1 MPHLSVLVFDVEDVE
16 VKCSVKLPHPWTDS
30 MFIRNVTREME
41 RVQRKVGR
49 SPWAEPRRWRHELER
64 IRSWWLSPHRPF
76 QPVFVITSARTGS
89 NLLMQYLGQF
99 PGAQCLGEVLNSALD
114 CGPPRGIGPLRA
126 IQHVRRS
133 LQTLNTPVRACKLFL
148 IHLARYRL
156 TLPLLDD
163 AFPGAKYIVLY
174 RESIAEQFVSR
185 QLALQTGQWLLH
197 GSHRQKQLPVV
208 VDRDQFT
215 RFAEELQQGYCE
227 ILSYPW
233 LPERATCLS
242 YEMLTQ
248 DPGRCLKSHIC
259 PLLSAPS
266 IKPHAHLR
274 KQNPEPLSARVA
286 NYAEVSGLLEG
297 PLCRQHYELPSR
309 NTVARAA

>member
-1 MPHLSVLVFDVEDVE
+1 MAIH
-16 VKCSVKLPHPWTDS
+16 
-30 MFIRNVTREME
+30 NVTREME
-41 RVQRKVGR
+41 RFQRKLAR
-49 SPWAEPRRWRHELER
+49 SPWAESRRWRHELER
-64 IRSWWLSPHRPF
+64 LRCWWLSPHKPF

-99 PGAQCLGEVLNSALD
+99 PGAQCLGEVLNSSLD
-114 CGPPRGIGPLRA
+114 CGPPRGIGPVRA

-133 LQTLNTPVRACKLFL
+133 LQTLKTPNRACKLFL

-156 TLPLLDD
+156 TLPVLDD

-197 GSHRQKQLPVV
+197 GNHRQKQLPVV
-208 VDRDQFT
+208 VDRDQFI
-215 RFAEELQQGYCE
+215 RFAEELQHGYRD
-227 ILSYPW
+227 ILSNSW
-233 LPERATCLS
+233 LSERGACLS

-248 DPGRCLKSHIC
+248 DPGGCLKSHIC
-259 PLLSAPS
+259 PLLSAPP
-266 IKPHAHLR
+266 IEPHAHLR

-286 NYAEVSGLLEG
+286 NYAEVSDLLEG
-297 PLCRQHYELPSR
+297 PLCRQRYELPSR
-309 NTVARAA
+309 HTVARAA